1 MSRARGPRRGG
12 PPPEGGDVAYPL
24 EGGSA
29 PIIHLLRFPSLAINH
44 GMVLFDSTRTADGI
58 EFLAYDPN
66 DPERSA
72 RLAYERDRRTFSLPA
87 NRYWRGGDL
96 NVFGIFRR
104 WYL

>member
-1 MSRARGPRRGG
+1 
-12 PPPEGGDVAYPL
+12 
-24 EGGSA
+24 
-29 PIIHLLRFPSLAINH
+29 
-44 GMVLFDSTRTADGI
+44 MVLFDSTRTADGF